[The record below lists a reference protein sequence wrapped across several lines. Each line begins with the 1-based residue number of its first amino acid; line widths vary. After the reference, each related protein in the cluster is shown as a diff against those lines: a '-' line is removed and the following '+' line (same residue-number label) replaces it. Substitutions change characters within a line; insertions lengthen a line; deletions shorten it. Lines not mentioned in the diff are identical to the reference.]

1 LTVHLMESVQKSVAH
16 LNLIMKDQ
24 LLIKGVPHLNEHAPF
39 IGYVLKGRF
48 SMKTVLNL
56 PFFE

>member
-1 LTVHLMESVQKSVAH
+1 MESVQKSVAH

-39 IGYVLKGRF
+39 MGYVLKGRF